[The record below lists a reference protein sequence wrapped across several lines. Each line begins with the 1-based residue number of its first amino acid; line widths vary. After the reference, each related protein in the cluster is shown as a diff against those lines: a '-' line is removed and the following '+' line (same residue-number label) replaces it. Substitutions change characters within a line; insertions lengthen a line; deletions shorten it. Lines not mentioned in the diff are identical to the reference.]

1 LGPTKGWWK
10 TPSKRFGGFSYL
22 VHSPTI
28 IIIASLPRL
37 DLAPANRQLW
47 LILLIGLALGLANYA
62 LGVYNSLGRS
72 MVLQVI
78 ISLMIG
84 YPLLVLGHNVGRYWP
99 EGTSVSRQYLVLLP
113 IFFFLGLFA
122 TEGQLLADHL
132 LFNTKAYAPFQAGG
146 VYLFNGILTGILG
159 LMSNNWLPEVPPPSA
174 EPITPS
180 PAILQT
186 ETLTKIPLR
195 KGETTAFKPLEDII
209 YFEAY
214 DNYSF
219 LYDTDGQRSLCNY
232 SLAYL
237 SERLNDSFLRVH
249 RKYLI
254 NTDQIASITPHLKG
268 RYVITFTDTQSSS
281 IRSSAGYTN
290 SVKALLQL

>member
-1 LGPTKGWWK
+1 
-10 TPSKRFGGFSYL
+10 
-22 VHSPTI
+22 
-28 IIIASLPRL
+28 
-37 DLAPANRQLW
+37 
-47 LILLIGLALGLANYA
+47 
-62 LGVYNSLGRS
+62 

-78 ISLMIG
+78 ISILIG

-99 EGTSVSRQYLVLLP
+99 KDTPVIRQYLVLLP
-113 IFFFLGLFA
+113 IFFLLGLLA

-132 LFNTKAYAPFQAGG
+132 LFNNQAYHPFQAGG
-146 VYLFNGILTGILG
+146 VYLFNGILTCILG
-159 LMSNNWLPEVPPPSA
+159 LMSNNWQPEVPKPAVAPLVETPTIPPA
-174 EPITPS
+174 
-180 PAILQT
+180 

-195 KGETTAFKPLEDII
+195 KGETTAFMPLEDII

-219 LYDTDGQRSLCNY
+219 LYDREGQRSLCNY

-237 SERLNDSFLRVH
+237 SERLNDRFLRVH

-254 NTDQIASITPHLKG
+254 NTDQIAGITPHLKG
-268 RYVITFTDTQSSS
+268 RYVITFTDAQSSS
-281 IRSSAGYTN
+281 IRSSASYTN